1 VVDWLIELGGDKL
14 GLRALSRLL
23 RSPDCRIS
31 EEGGRYYL
39 RAADLGSLT
48 DASDVKRTATERIAQ
63 LTGAA
68 NALFGNIEPVEVV
81 RVIRVE
87 PEGNPPTQ
95 FILPGSIVMRG
106 RGLLM
111 ASGEASDT
119 TMSSSERTAL
129 ESWDAIAN
137 RDAAVGKAL
146 RSFASGEGNP
156 YELWKVYE
164 IVRDDLGGKK
174 SGKKRIIDNG
184 WATTEEIEA
193 FEHALNCPVALG
205 DKARHAVKDCTEET
219 HMPLARAESLVR
231 GILVAWVGGKAG

>member
-1 VVDWLIELGGDKL
+1 MVDWLIELGGDKL
-14 GLRALSRLL
+14 ELRALSRLL

-39 RAADLGSLT
+39 RVADFGSLT
-48 DASDVKRTATERIAQ
+48 DASDVKRSATERIAQ

-87 PEGNPPTQ
+87 PEGKPPTQ
-95 FILPGSIVMRG
+95 FILPESIVMRG

-111 ASGEASDT
+111 ASGEASGT
-119 TMSSSERTAL
+119 TISSSERTAL

-146 RSFASGEGNP
+146 RFFASGEDNP

-164 IVRDDLGGKK
+164 IVRDDLG
-174 SGKKRIIDNG
+174 GKKRIIDNG

-205 DKARHAVKDCTEET
+205 DKARHAVKDCTEEI
-219 HMPLARAESLVR
+219 HMPLARAASLLR
-231 GILVAWVGGKAG
+231 KILVAWVGGKAE